1 LPKSVFAA
9 HEEVVTYHLRVRQVE
24 HLGADRLAYGQLE
37 EKLRSDQPVIAAL
50 PVTITT
56 PIAEGQVYEFA
67 VLRRAMRYFDRST
80 GLSRQDGAA

>member
-50 PVTITT
+50 PVTITM

-67 VLRRAMRYFDRST
+67 VLRRAMRYFDRGT